1 MHQAQKMGQLGAV
14 ARRMYMAVPGGNAR
28 LALKDFLFRNFSF
41 AFANTNAY
49 RRWKTFG
56 AGQACAVGTAGAQ

>member
-1 MHQAQKMGQLGAV
+1 MHQNHNGGKLGAF
-14 ARRMYMAVPGGNAR
+14 ARRIYMAVPGWNAR

-49 RRWKTFG
+49 RRWRALG
-56 AGQACAVGTAGAQ
+56 AG